1 MKKLVFT
8 VVKGTSTDLKNNR
21 INNPDA
27 SYTNIFSTVFVSYKM
42 NGKNMVTVSYSK
54 TINRPDYQTLNP
66 FETIYYIYTAE
77 KHNSYLKP
85 PYTNN
90 LELKYTYRYALN
102 VALGYNQTR
111 DYRQTITSQTG
122 QQTLVT
128 TANIGTLANAH
139 ISISAPL
146 PITKRWDGYANI
158 TFFLNITKVFYQMVF

>member
-54 TINRPDYQTLNP
+54 AINRPDYQSLNP

-158 TFFLNITKVFYQMVF
+158 TFFLNIIKVFYQMVF